1 VTQEQYDRDRELAEK
16 GVILRRQM
24 LESQAKLAETKAK
37 LTTASSQREVLE
49 AQNQLKRSQS
59 ALEAANSRLKL
70 SNATYQT
77 RLQQLGTKANDRGLA
92 TVTAPISGRVS
103 DREVTLGQ
111 AFQDAGGKLMTIV
124 NDRQVWV
131 TANIYEKDLDRIK
144 NGQQVRAK
152 VASVSDRT
160 FIGKIAV
167 IGSVV
172 EGDTRIVPVKAQLNN
187 SNGTLKPGM
196 FAELEVMTSKADTA
210 TTVIPTS
217 AIVEA
222 DGKKLVYLQNGD
234 AFQPVEVTLG
244 QTSGDLVEVK
254 TGLFEG
260 DLIVTQRAPQLY
272 AQSLRG
278 GGSKAPVEKKETPA
292 VKEEK
297 TGNSNIPDW
306 LIKLGGLGLVGG
318 AAFSAG
324 AIWASSPRL
333 RLKDDSEDE
342 LFFKKKKTYLEHSEQ
357 PAIPDLEDV

>member
-1 VTQEQYDRDRELAEK
+1 
-16 GVILRRQM
+16 
-24 LESQAKLAETKAK
+24 
-37 LTTASSQREVLE
+37 
-49 AQNQLKRSQS
+49 
-59 ALEAANSRLKL
+59 LKL

-92 TVTAPISGRVS
+92 TVIAPISGRVS

-111 AFQDAGGKLMTIV
+111 AFEDAGGKLMTIV
-124 NDRQVWV
+124 NDSQVWI

-167 IGSVV
+167 IGSIV
-172 EGDTRIVPVKAQLNN
+172 EGDTRVVPVKAQLNN

-196 FAELEVMTSKADTA
+196 FAELEVITNKTNTA
-210 TTVIPTS
+210 TTVIPSS
-217 AIVEA
+217 AIVNV

-234 AFQPVEVTLG
+234 AFQPIEVNLG

-278 GGSKAPVEKKETPA
+278 GNSKAPAEKKETPA

-297 TGNSNIPDW
+297 TSNLFIPDW
-306 LIKLGGLGLVGG
+306 LIKLGGLALVGG

-342 LFFKKKKTYLEHSEQ
+342 LFFNKKKTYLEHSEQ
-357 PAIPDLEDV
+357 PAIPDLDKSIEKQKDSGNSRESD